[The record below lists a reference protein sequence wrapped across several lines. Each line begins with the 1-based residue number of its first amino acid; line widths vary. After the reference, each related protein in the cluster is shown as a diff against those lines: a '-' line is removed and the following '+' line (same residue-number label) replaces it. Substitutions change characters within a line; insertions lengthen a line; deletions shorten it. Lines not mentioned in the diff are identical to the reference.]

1 MNNDFLKK
9 LNHRHFRTT
18 QFILVD
24 CTIIFIAYWFG
35 LYHIQQVNLFDVDY
49 WLYIIL
55 GIIGIKIIFLII
67 FNLYNLLLEFVG
79 IMELLKLV
87 ASELV
92 SSILIYIIFAFAKPG
107 LFSLD
112 FMILVMPVTFILH
125 YFLRGAKR
133 LFLRLRIIVG
143 TGEVNGLKII
153 PTLVIG
159 AGSGGK
165 MVLDEVTKNLNLH
178 NRIVAFVDDSPEKI
192 HKSLNGIPIYGP
204 VKDSVALIE
213 RFKIQEVIIAIANI
227 ESIQLKELIRIFN
240 VASIKIKRLP
250 LMTEI
255 SGDSAPTIIDVKI
268 EDLLARGV
276 VDLQNEGVSEF
287 LHDKVVL
294 VTGGGGSIGSE
305 LCNQIISYNPRTLI
319 IFDIYENTTYDVQLD
334 LRQRIQEEQR
344 NIHLVV
350 LIGSVYNDHRIE
362 EVMKKYHPQI
372 IFHAAAYKHV
382 PLMEDSAVEAVRT
395 NVLGTYNVASL
406 ANKYHAEKMVLVST
420 DKAVR
425 PTNVMGA
432 TKSCC
437 EKIIQYFDNISE
449 TNYSAVRFG
458 NVLGSHGSVVPLFKK
473 QITQGGPITITHR
486 DITRYFMTIP
496 EAVSLIL
503 QSGVYATGGEIFILD
518 MGEPVRIYNMAEQMI
533 RLSGLV
539 PHVDIQIKEIGL
551 RPGEKLYEEL
561 LVDVENNIKTKNDK
575 IFIEHNHQP
584 IKNIE
589 DFVATIRSQFEV
601 VSNQEV
607 KSLVQSLVTEY
618 IIDDKTSN

>member
-1 MNNDFLKK
+1 MKNEFIKKMNN
-9 LNHRHFRTT
+9 RHFRTF
-18 QFILVD
+18 QFIIVD
-24 CTIIFIAYWFG
+24 ITIIFLTYWFG
-35 LYHIQQVNLFDVDY
+35 LYHIQQTDLFTLDY
-49 WLYIIL
+49 WFLTIL
-55 GIIGIKIIFLII
+55 VVILIKITFLVI

-87 ASELV
+87 ASEFC
-92 SSILIYIIFAFAKPG
+92 SSLLIFIIFLFAKPG

-112 FMILVMPVTFILH
+112 FMILIMPITFSLH
-125 YFLRGAKR
+125 YMLRGAKR
-133 LFLRLRIIVG
+133 VFLRLGIIFGANPTNG
-143 TGEVNGLKII
+143 TKTIN
-153 PTLVIG
+153 TLVVG

-165 MVLDEVTKNLNLH
+165 LVLDEVTKNPNLH

-192 HKSLNGIPIYGP
+192 HKMLNGIPIYGP
-204 VKDSVALIE
+204 IRSSINLIE
-213 RFKIQEVIIAIANI
+213 KYKIQEVIIAIANI
-227 ESIQLKELIRIFN
+227 QSVELKNIIEIFN
-240 VASIKIKRLP
+240 VASIRIKRLP

-255 SGDSAPTIIDVKI
+255 SGTREPSIIDVKI
-268 EDLLARGV
+268 EDLLSRGV
-276 VDLQNEGVSEF
+276 VDLENEGVSDF
-287 LHDKVVL
+287 IQDKVVM

-305 LCNQIISYNPRTLI
+305 LCTQIVGYNPRTLI
-319 IFDIYENTTYDVQLD
+319 VFDIYENTTYDVQGD
-334 LRQRIQEEQR
+334 LKHRIEEEHR

-350 LIGSVYNDHRIE
+350 LIGSVYNSQRIE
-362 EVMKKYHPQI
+362 DVIKTYRPNI

-395 NVLGTYNVASL
+395 NVLGTYNVARL
-406 ANKYHAEKMVLVST
+406 ADLYHVEKMVLVST

-437 EKIIQYFDNISE
+437 EKIIQYFDGISN
-449 TNYSAVRFG
+449 TSYSAVRFG

-473 QITQGGPITITHR
+473 QIAQGGPITVTHK

-503 QSGVYATGGEIFILD
+503 QTAVYATGGEIFILD
-518 MGEPVRIYNMAEQMI
+518 MGEPVKIYHLAEQMI
-533 RLSGLV
+533 KLSGLT
-539 PHVDIQIKEIGL
+539 PHVDIKIKEVGL

-561 LVDVENNIKTKNDK
+561 LLNRDESIKTANDK
-575 IFIEHNHQP
+575 IFIEKNHHTKQD
-584 IKNIE
+584 IE
-589 DFVATIRSQFEV
+589 QFIQTIREQFEV

-607 KSLVQSLVTEY
+607 KALVQKLVIDY